1 MDHSFKFHDIKLE
14 KANAI
19 SRYHRIQRITTL
31 FRFLEL
37 FLFLIILSRFST
49 QFSFPF
55 SSISCTH
62 YFRGISSATLITPR
76 FVFIIGNAIV
86 ILLFLIS
93 GQFPGKKGEKTTDFY
108 EEYVQKCRGNQQT
121 CIKEEEKA
129 LNAYKNVR
137 VCLDEKKMSR
147 SQSQNLE
154 RAVLHGEERR
164 RDLRR
169 SMSEKCRKSVH
180 SGRKAAEVAAPI
192 SSYAE
197 DRMSSEEFRR
207 TVEAFIARQQ
217 RFLREEE
224 DFSAVVSI

>member
-1 MDHSFKFHDIKLE
+1 MDSFKFHDIRLE

-19 SRYHRIQRITTL
+19 SRYHRIRRITTL
-31 FRFLEL
+31 FKFLEL
-37 FLFLIILSRFST
+37 FVFLIILSRFST
-49 QFSFPF
+49 QFSFPLSVF
-55 SSISCTH
+55 STE
-62 YFRGISSATLITPR
+62 YFRGISGTLISPR
-76 FVFIIGNAIV
+76 FVFVVGNAIV
-86 ILLFLIS
+86 IVLFLIS

-108 EEYVQKCRGNQQT
+108 DEYVERCRGNQQT
-121 CIKEEEKA
+121 CIKEEVKA
-129 LNAYKNVR
+129 LKAYKYS
-137 VCLDEKKMSR
+137 VCSDEKKMIR
-147 SQSQNLE
+147 SHSQNLE
-154 RAVLHGEERR
+154 RAVHGEERR

-180 SGRKAAEVAAPI
+180 SGRKEAAGVAAPV

>member
-1 MDHSFKFHDIKLE
+1 MKVFQVELKLE
-14 KANAI
+14 AGIKDSENHDFVSVPGAV
-19 SRYHRIQRITTL
+19 SLPHHPLQV
-31 FRFLEL
+31 FHSVF
-37 FLFLIILSRFST
+37 
-49 QFSFPF
+49 FSFQQHLLHPLF
-55 SSISCTH
+55 PGNLLSNPDHPALRLHTRQRDCDSS
-62 YFRGISSATLITPR
+62 LLD
-76 FVFIIGNAIV
+76 IGP
-86 ILLFLIS
+86 IS
-93 GQFPGKKGEKTTDFY
+93 GEKGEKTTDFY

-121 CIKEEEKA
+121 CSKEEEKA

-197 DRMSSEEFRR
+197 DRMSNEEFRR

>member
-1 MDHSFKFHDIKLE
+1 MDSFKFHDIKLE

-37 FLFLIILSRFST
+37 FLFLIILS
-49 QFSFPF
+49 
-55 SSISCTH
+55 SISCTQ
-62 YFRGISSATLITPR
+62 YFRGISSATLISPR
-76 FVFIIGNAIV
+76 FVFILGNAIV

-108 EEYVQKCRGNQQT
+108 DEYVQKCRGNQQT
-121 CIKEEEKA
+121 CIKQEEKA
-129 LNAYKNVR
+129 LNGYKNVS
-137 VCLDEKKMSR
+137 VCFDEKKMSR

-154 RAVLHGEERR
+154 RAVHGEERR

-169 SMSEKCRKSVH
+169 SMSGKCRKGVH
-180 SGRKAAEVAAPI
+180 SGRKAAEVAAPV

>member
-1 MDHSFKFHDIKLE
+1 MDSFKFHDIKLE

-55 SSISCTH
+55 TTISCTQ
-62 YFRGISSATLITPR
+62 YFRGISSGTLVSPL
-76 FVFIIGNAIV
+76 FVFILGNAIV
-86 ILLFLIS
+86 ILLLFIS
-93 GQFPGKKGEKTTDFY
+93 AQFPGKKGDKTTDFY
-108 EEYVQKCRGNQQT
+108 DEYVQKCRGNQQT
-121 CIKEEEKA
+121 FIKEGEKA
-129 LNAYKNVR
+129 SNAYKNVS
-137 VCLDEKKMSR
+137 VCFDEKKMSR

-154 RAVLHGEERR
+154 RAVHGEERR

-169 SMSEKCRKSVH
+169 SMSENCRKSVH
-180 SGRKAAEVAAPI
+180 SGRKAAAPM

-217 RFLREEE
+217 KFLREEE